1 MTDITSISHAATI
14 VAANLGNHSVAA
26 TEIPALI
33 GSVHLALS
41 TVGKLTESIAPAKR
55 TPAISV
61 RKSIQP
67 NAIICPECGYS
78 GQILGHLTTAH
89 GLSVDEYRT
98 RWGLARL
105 PGGRAELRGTTV
117 GAGEGDRV
125 RPSMSEPARLPDQ
138 RPR

>member
-14 VAANLGNHSVAA
+14 VAAYLGNYSVAA

-41 TVGKLTESIAPAKR
+41 TVGKSTESIAPAKR

-67 NAIICPECGYS
+67 NAIICLECGHS
-78 GQILGHLTTAH
+78 GEMLKRHLTTAH

-98 RWGLARL
+98 RWGLAL
-105 PGGRAELRGTTV
+105 
-117 GAGEGDRV
+117 D
-125 RPSMSEPARLPDQ
+125 
-138 RPR
+138 